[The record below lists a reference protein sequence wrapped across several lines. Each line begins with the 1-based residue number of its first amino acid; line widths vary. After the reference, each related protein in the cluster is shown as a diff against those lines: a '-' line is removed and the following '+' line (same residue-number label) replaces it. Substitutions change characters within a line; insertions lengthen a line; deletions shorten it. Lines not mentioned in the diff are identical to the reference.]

1 MDREKKVEVVNIC
14 IVNALRI
21 DEEHRMMILEKLIQS
36 VSDENKEK
44 ILRLLGDVGQSDQ
57 LKCPECKLDY
67 DKEEIEMF
75 RGLCES
81 CRDRVF

>member
-21 DEEHRMMILEKLIQS
+21 DEDHRMMILEKLIQS

-44 ILRLLGDVGQSDQ
+44 LLRLLHDVGQREQ
-57 LKCPECKLDY
+57 LVCDDCGY
-67 DKEEIEMF
+67 EINAAGICINMNCSTNENP
-75 RGLCES
+75 
-81 CRDRVF
+81 

>member
-21 DEEHRMMILEKLIQS
+21 DEDHRMMILEKLIQS

-44 ILRLLGDVGQSDQ
+44 LLRLLHDVGQREQ
-57 LKCPECKLDY
+57 LVCEECKEPMVEPYAERYGKKFCLGC
-67 DKEEIEMF
+67 M
-75 RGLCES
+75 
-81 CRDRVF
+81 